1 MKLTPKQFDQLQRAL
16 LNGFN
21 RDELTRMVRVG
32 LGEILT
38 QIASGDTDRALSQ
51 SLIEWSER
59 MDSVPA
65 LIAAAVRANP
75 RNGQLRQL
83 ERDAAGWFG
92 PAANAE
98 LVASEAVPETRTEP
112 SRKTTLPVVW
122 NVPLRRN
129 PNFTGRSE
137 QLASLH
143 GAFNSGE
150 PGSSVYVVSGL
161 GGVGKTQLATEYAY
175 RYSADYDLIWW
186 VHSEELVSLTA
197 DYAGLAAALNL
208 PNAESVDQREAVD
221 AVKRWLSSNR
231 RWLLVLDNA
240 TDYAT
245 VRDYLPAGE
254 SGHVFVTSRNPNFG
268 RLGTTENL
276 PLLPLE
282 EAIGFLLRRT
292 GQLDEAAAMNLAAE
306 LGYLPLAL
314 EQAGAYMEET
324 GRSLADYLALY
335 ASRRRD
341 LLKRGKPEGDY
352 PDTVLTTWKISF
364 DEAGKIAGA
373 AELLNLCAHM
383 APDSIPLELISEGH
397 KTLPDTLSP
406 VAADVLS
413 LDKAVAALRRYSLV
427 QVEDG
432 ELNVHRLVQDVVRDR
447 LDAADQELWA
457 TASVRL
463 VNNAFPYDSNDVLT
477 WPVCDMLL
485 PHALTAAAH
494 SEGLNI
500 EPDATGRLL
509 NQVGLYLRGRAQYTE
524 AQVAYKQA
532 IAIGEAANGPDHPI
546 VAVRVSNLGIVLRDL
561 GDLDG
566 ARQAFE
572 RALKIDEAA
581 YGPDHPIVAMRVNN
595 LGNILRD
602 LGDLD
607 DARQAFE
614 RALKID
620 EAAYGPNHPEVATDT
635 NNLGGVLRDLGDLD
649 GAGHSFERALRIDE
663 AAFGP
668 DHPNV
673 ARDVNNLGGVLRDPS
688 DLDDARHAFERALK
702 IDEAAFGPDH
712 PNVARDLNNLGMV
725 RQDLGELEGA
735 KEAYARALAICRK
748 FLGDSHPHT
757 QIVRENLES
766 LES

>member
-1 MKLTPKQFDQLQRAL
+1 MKLTPQQFDQLQRAL

-38 QIASGDTDRALSQ
+38 QIASGDTDRALSH

-59 MDSVPA
+59 TDNVPA

-75 RNGQLRQL
+75 RNEQLRQL

-112 SRKTTLPVVW
+112 GRKTTLPAVW

-137 QLASLH
+137 QLARLH
-143 GAFNSGE
+143 DAFNSGE

-175 RYSADYDLIWW
+175 RYSADYDVIWW
-186 VHSEELVSLTA
+186 VRSEEPVSLTA

-208 PNAESVDQREAVD
+208 PNAESADQREVVD

-268 RLGTTENL
+268 RLGITENL

-306 LGYLPLAL
+306 LGYLPVAL

-341 LLKRGKPEGDY
+341 LLKRGKPECDY
-352 PDTVLTTWKISF
+352 PDTVLTTWQLSF
-364 DEAGKIAGA
+364 DEAGKVAGA
-373 AELLNLCAHM
+373 AELLNLCAYL
-383 APDSIPLELISEGH
+383 APNAIPLELISKGSER
-397 KTLPDTLSP
+397 LPNVLAA
-406 VAADVLS
+406 VASDELS
-413 LDKAVAALRRYSLV
+413 LDDAVAALRRYSLV
-427 QVEDG
+427 QVQYGKLD
-432 ELNVHRLVQDVVRDR
+432 VHRLVQEVVRGW
-447 LDAADQELWA
+447 LDARDQELWA
-457 TASVRL
+457 GAAVRL
-463 VNNAFPYDSNDVLT
+463 VNNAFPLNVDDARAWS
-477 WPVCDMLL
+477 VCAVLL
-485 PHALTAAAH
+485 PHAIDAVDH
-494 SEGLNI
+494 SQKLDVEF
-500 EPDATGRLL
+500 EVTVRLMNL
-509 NQVGLYLRGRAQYTE
+509 VGLYMLGRGGYEESGIILRRTLKMLESTHRPKHQYMATTL
-524 AQVAYKQA
+524 
-532 IAIGEAANGPDHPI
+532 N
-546 VAVRVSNLGIVLRDL
+546 NLGMVQRVQ
-561 GDLDG
+561 GELDR
-566 ARQAFE
+566 AKQSYE
-572 RALKIDEAA
+572 RALEFIEPV
-581 YGPDHPIVAMRVNN
+581 YGPDHPDVAATVNN
-595 LGNILRD
+595 LGMVLQD
-602 LGDLD
+602 SGHLD
-607 DARQAFE
+607 TARKLFA
-614 RALKID
+614 RALNIHVVVH
-620 EAAYGPNHPEVATDT
+620 GPNHPRVA
-635 NNLGGVLRDLGDLD
+635 
-649 GAGHSFERALRIDE
+649 A
-663 AAFGP
+663 
-668 DHPNV
+668 
-673 ARDVNNLGGVLRDPS
+673 DVNNLGGVMRDMGA
-688 DLDDARHAFERALK
+688 LDGSKQAFELALK
-702 IDEAAFGPDH
+702 ITEAVYGVNSPR
-712 PNVARDLNNLGMV
+712 VATVLNNLGSV
-725 RQDLGELEGA
+725 LYDLGDLRGA
-735 KEAYARALAICRK
+735 RLVGEQAFAICREH
-748 FLGDSHPHT
+748 LGEDHPT
-757 QIVRENLES
+757 TLSVRENLKALGE
-766 LES
+766 